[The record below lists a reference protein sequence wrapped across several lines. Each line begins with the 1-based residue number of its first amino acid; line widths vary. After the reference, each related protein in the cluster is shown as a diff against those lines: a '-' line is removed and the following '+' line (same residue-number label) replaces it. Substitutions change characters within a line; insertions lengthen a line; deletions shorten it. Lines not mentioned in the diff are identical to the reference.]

1 MLTATTFLLALLL
14 MLVAREV
21 YLALWL
27 HRSTRIQCSRQ
38 GWVATEIR
46 RRVAMEEVPVHVSAY
61 PLPREERILVSRV
74 LGLVIWHREVSVG
87 LPASACERLSAIAPQ
102 EFDQQFPPW
111 LRLGVVQI

>member
-1 MLTATTFLLALLL
+1 
-14 MLVAREV
+14 
-21 YLALWL
+21 LALWL
-27 HRSTRIQCSRQ
+27 HRSTRIQRSRQ